1 MRLGYMTNA
10 FGPLV
15 GSGGGVTS
23 AKDIRYVTMCDD
35 GEAMKAIKEAGFDC
49 IEVLDGNLTKYEN
62 NLDELKAMLKENKLE
77 LMSVCI
83 GGNFIYKDALEDE
96 MAHVETVCK
105 LAAELNVTYLVVC
118 GGAIRNK
125 GIQPGD
131 TKLLAEGLEELEKV
145 ANKYGIIACFHPH
158 LGSIAEK
165 PQEIDELLAY
175 SNIKVCPDLAHLAA
189 GGYDPIEFLEK
200 YYDRIALI
208 HLKDLD
214 DKGFA
219 PLGKGS
225 VDVKGAIDYVKAKGY
240 DGDWLVELDGYDGD
254 AKEACKISYEF
265 LKKYLL

>member
-15 GSGGGVTS
+15 GSGGGVTN
-23 AKDIRYVTMCDD
+23 AKDIRYLTMCDD
-35 GEAMKAIKEAGFDC
+35 REAMKIIKEAGFDC

-62 NLDELKAMLKENKLE
+62 NLNELEDMLKENELE

-83 GGNFIYKDALEDE
+83 GANFIYKDALEDE
-96 MAHVETVCK
+96 MAHVEEVCK
-105 LAAELNVTYLVVC
+105 LAAELKATYLVVC
-118 GGAIRNK
+118 GGAIRKN
-125 GIQPGD
+125 GIREGD

-145 ANKYGIIACFHPH
+145 ANQYGLIACFHPH

-165 PQEIDELLAY
+165 PQEIDQLLSC

-189 GGYDPIEFLEK
+189 GGYNPIEFLEK

-208 HLKDLD
+208 HLKDLNEN
-214 DKGFA
+214 GFA
-219 PLGKGS
+219 PLGKGNL
-225 VDVKGAIDYVKAKGY
+225 DVEGAISYAKSRGY
-240 DGDWLVELDGYDGD
+240 DGDWLVELDGYEGD

-265 LKKYLL
+265 LKKHLL